1 MRTKSVSARLVVV
14 LGSVMKSTE
23 VVSVV
28 VSVDVAGDSVAGVSE
43 ACGFVLMLSAPPE
56 LHAHRDAARAAERI
70 KEAFLYLKVAISAL
84 RKTILCLLFYQSFR
98 KCRKAGLC
106 ADIANQYVN
115 NSNWREL
122 TIGIIPVRI
131 KKEILKMKKT
141 RITALLLGVAMLLSA
156 SGCSSAEK
164 ETEAV
169 TAQPSATSENAT
181 EEESAGSSAEAVTE
195 PLTDYLSGHATF
207 ELTSEDLQGGV
218 WADVISNTNKGENVS
233 PQLSWAPVEGASSYV
248 IIMVDTSVKSWVHW
262 ISDNVTETELP
273 GGWAPSSDY
282 IGPYPPSGDTH
293 VYEIYVVALRAPVEK
308 VKCAFNATNPKFETA
323 ITNLDTDADGNEGN
337 IIAFGHIAGKFTS

>member
-1 MRTKSVSARLVVV
+1 
-14 LGSVMKSTE
+14 
-23 VVSVV
+23 
-28 VSVDVAGDSVAGVSE
+28 
-43 ACGFVLMLSAPPE
+43 
-56 LHAHRDAARAAERI
+56 
-70 KEAFLYLKVAISAL
+70 
-84 RKTILCLLFYQSFR
+84 
-98 KCRKAGLC
+98 
-106 ADIANQYVN
+106 
-115 NSNWREL
+115 
-122 TIGIIPVRI
+122 
-131 KKEILKMKKT
+131 MKKT

-156 SGCSSAEK
+156 SGCSSDEK

-181 EEESAGSSAEAVTE
+181 EEESAGSSAEAITE

-273 GGWAPSSDY
+273 GGWAPSSD
-282 IGPYPPSGDTH
+282 
-293 VYEIYVVALRAPVEK
+293 
-308 VKCAFNATNPKFETA
+308 
-323 ITNLDTDADGNEGN
+323 
-337 IIAFGHIAGKFTS
+337 